1 MTTPGNTEHP
11 NEEVQELTDE
21 NLEEVSGGKESGW
34 YTLQGSGTAP
44 DDVVDAFT
52 LTHGHSRGGVGPIG
66 GTGGLD

>member
-1 MTTPGNTEHP
+1 MSTPENTEQP

-34 YTLQGSGTAP
+34 YVLQGSGTAP
-44 DDVVDAFT
+44 DDVVDVFT
-52 LTHGHSRGGVGPIG
+52 LTHGRSRGDVGSIG